1 MNEVWIK
8 LHGKFKYWEWYKNKN
23 TKIMFIHCLLK
34 ANWKDSFFEGIA
46 IKRGSFATSLKTLCN
61 ELGMTIQECRTAIK
75 HLISTREITQSTYP
89 KFIVITVNNYDLY
102 QASNTMINMPA
113 THEQQQYKNIDI
125 ITNTYL
131 NKIEKNFGRTLAPLE
146 MEMIKD
152 WVNEID
158 DFRKIDYAIKET
170 VTNGVRNLRYTN
182 KIIKTIKNENFE
194 NLVNKTEN
202 KESEETIDIPE
213 YDWLNDE

>member
-8 LHGKFKYWEWYKNKN
+8 LHGKFQNWEWYKNKN

-34 ANWKDSFFEGIA
+34 ANWKDAYFEGVQ
-46 IKRGSFATSLKTLCN
+46 IKRGSFATSLETLCD
-61 ELGMTIQECRTAIK
+61 ELDMTKQEVRTAIK
-75 HLISTREITQSTYP
+75 HLISTHEITRVTYP
-89 KFIVITVNNYDLY
+89 KFSVIVVNNYDLY
-102 QASNTMINMPA
+102 QAYNTMSNNRV
-113 THEQQQYKNIDI
+113 THKQQQYKNIDI

-202 KESEETIDIPE
+202 KEPEETIDIPE